1 MPGLFHILSIGS
13 EGLQAARQGVDTT
26 GHNITNAQV
35 EGYSRQRVN
44 VKARDPMMMAHYQI
58 GNGAF
63 VKDITRAHDKFIE
76 AQLLKAKQ
84 EAGNATTLHDAWKA
98 IELIYS
104 PESTATIPDQV
115 SSFFGALEDL
125 SASPDD
131 PNIRTAIVES
141 AKDLTLAFRR
151 VDRDL
156 KEHKNVLEERIKIA
170 TVEISD
176 KLKTI
181 ADLNLKIQVAEA
193 GNPESACDLRDQRD
207 KTVRDLSSLI
217 DIHHYE
223 DLNGMVCV
231 RGPGEVNLV
240 DGVHASSLTVGPK
253 PDQAGVSDVVILDWD
268 GKSPKAITSRV
279 ENGSL
284 KALLDLRDVEIP
296 RLINK
301 NNEMAYGLMTNFNAV
316 HREGFGLRGYSES
329 SGRNFFR
336 EPKSIDNAA
345 ADMDLED
352 CIIESID
359 TMSMAST
366 PLAAGDNVILNRL
379 IRIKD
384 ASILENSSMNL
395 NEFYASYA
403 GETGFRVTRAA
414 QFEEVSNVIAQ
425 DLTKRREAV
434 AGVSLDEEATNML
447 KWQANFTASSK
458 VITTCDEMIETV
470 LGLKR

>member
-26 GHNITNAQV
+26 GHNIANAQV

-44 VKARDPMMMAHYQI
+44 VKPRDPLMMAHYQI

-76 AQLLKAKQ
+76 AQLIRAKQ
-84 EAGNATTLHDAWKA
+84 EAGNAAALHDAWKA
-98 IELIYS
+98 IELVFS
-104 PESTATIPDQV
+104 PELTSTIPDQI
-115 SSFFGALEDL
+115 SSFFGSLEDL

-131 PNIRTAIVES
+131 PNIRTAVVES
-141 AKDLTLAFRR
+141 AKDLSLSFKR

-156 KEHKNVLEERIKIA
+156 KEHKGALEDKIKIA

-176 KLKTI
+176 KLKAV

-240 DGVHASSLTVGPK
+240 DGVHASSLTVGPN
-253 PDQAGVSDVVILDWD
+253 PDRQGSSDIVILDWD
-268 GKSPKAITSRV
+268 GKSPKSITKKV

-284 KALLDLRDVEIP
+284 KALLDLRDVELP
-296 RLINK
+296 RLIDK

-316 HREGFGLRGYSES
+316 HRQGFGLRGYAES
-329 SGRNFFR
+329 SGRDFFR
-336 EPKSIDNAA
+336 EPQSRESAA
-345 ADMDLED
+345 ANMDLED
-352 CIIESID
+352 CILESID
-359 TMSMAST
+359 TISMAST

-379 IRIKD
+379 IKLKD
-384 ASILENSSMNL
+384 ANLLEDGSMNL

-403 GETGFRVTRAA
+403 GETGFRVARAA

-425 DLTKRREAV
+425 DLTKRREGV
-434 AGVSLDEEATNML
+434 SGVSLDEEATNML